1 MELKL
6 TLTLKSSPQAAR
18 SHLFPLQVNSH
29 PAPHLIVI
37 VVKGRVAHSL
47 SVINDTLVACGGV
60 HTLTSCISWKKG
72 QGSWEDI
79 HTLR

>member
-37 VVKGRVAHSL
+37 VVKGRSDHSL
-47 SVINDTLVACGGV
+47 SVINDTLVACGGFD
-60 HTLTSCISWKKG
+60 TKKSCISWKKG
-72 QGSWEDI
+72 QDDWEYF
-79 HTLR
+79 HTLG